1 VSVTVADMRSLSATA
16 VFDVED
22 RYARDRGVRGPH
34 PRPIAPVRFRAVA
47 RVTTGGRVDLD
58 HELELDVVQNGAG
71 FGLFYGNAGPAGA
84 DAPRRLEDG
93 TYVVRVLAGGVYQPV
108 ERPDIVVPTPSPAYG
123 FDLDPGYAYPFP
135 SGVASSHGAAPTL
148 LRGALQA
155 RDASGIAGARVEVAG
170 TTRAYTTDEAG
181 QWVLVFP
188 ETQGTGPVTI
198 RIELP
203 DGTVTNVTGV
213 QVIAGRDSVLAQ
225 TALRG
230 TVTTADGVP
239 LAGAT
244 VTVGGQPGSTRSQG
258 DGGWFYFFRP
268 DQPATNVTVTATLPD
283 GRSQSRG
290 GVPVQPRSTVVV
302 QSFRIA

>member
-1 VSVTVADMRSLSATA
+1 
-16 VFDVED
+16 
-22 RYARDRGVRGPH
+22 
-34 PRPIAPVRFRAVA
+34 
-47 RVTTGGRVDLD
+47 VDLD
-58 HELELDVVQNGAG
+58 EDLELDVVHNAAG

-84 DAPRRLEDG
+84 DTPRRLDDG

-108 ERPDIVVPTPSPAYG
+108 ERPDIVLPTPSPAYG

-135 SGVASSHGAAPTL
+135 SGAASAHGAAPTL
-148 LRGALQA
+148 LRGGLQA
-155 RDASGIAGARVEVAG
+155 PDATGIAGARVEVAG

-188 ETQGTGPVTI
+188 EGQASGPVTV

-203 DGTVTNVTGV
+203 DGTVINATGV
-213 QVIAGRDSVLAQ
+213 PVVAGRDSVLSQ

-230 TVTTADGVP
+230 TVMTTDGVP
-239 LAGAT
+239 IAGAT
-244 VTVGGQPGSTRSQG
+244 VSVGGQPGSTRSQM

-268 DQPATNVTVTATLPD
+268 DQTATAVTVTATLPD
-283 GRSQSRG
+283 GRSLSRG

-302 QSFRIA
+302 QSFRFA